1 VGFDV
6 VGELVGDDVVGEVDG
21 DCVGV
26 EVVGDTD
33 GDTVGD
39 DVVGDNDG
47 DSVGVEVVGD
57 PVGDFVGLAVGF
69 DVVGDND
76 GDSVGVEVVGDPVG
90 DFVGLAVGFDV
101 VGTRVGESVGQFS
114 IKFDLVANSKFLNES
129 PVVAYLIT
137 NWFLLWYSAPN
148 AILFWPA
155 SRSLASL
162 GLLLPPNENVDSNT
176 VPELLALAFT
186 SVRRTLS
193 SPTPSQRS

>member
-6 VGELVGDDVVGEVDG
+6 VGELVGDDVVGEFDG

-39 DVVGDNDG
+39 
-47 DSVGVEVVGD
+47 
-57 PVGDFVGLAVGF
+57 